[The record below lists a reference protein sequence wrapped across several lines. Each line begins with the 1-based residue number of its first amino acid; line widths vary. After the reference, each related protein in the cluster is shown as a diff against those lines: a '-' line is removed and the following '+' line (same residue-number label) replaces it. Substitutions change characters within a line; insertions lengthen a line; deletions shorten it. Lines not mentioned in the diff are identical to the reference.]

1 MWEFTTVVQTTTRTE
16 ENKQTSNEQ
25 ARNDS
30 RLERDMFV
38 RSLFQRA
45 ISKTIAKA
53 GMRITRHDPKR
64 SKHSQE
70 QSAQSTERAISVF
83 ETAMSVVRWSRA
95 AARISTHRV
104 SICQMHSTCRSWPCN
119 WDPLQFRWY
128 YQRIC
133 NGSQLL
139 ETLRCT
145 SYTVYIQ
152 SSV

>member
-1 MWEFTTVVQTTTRTE
+1 MGRTFAIDAVFERSRSIIFNSRLVVISIGKIKLSAAVIIHDRCT
-16 ENKQTSNEQ
+16 KQQLAQKSMRKRANEQ
-25 ARNDS
+25 ARNTS
-30 RLERDMFV
+30 GLERDMFV

-119 WDPLQFRWY
+119 
-128 YQRIC
+128 
-133 NGSQLL
+133 
-139 ETLRCT
+139 
-145 SYTVYIQ
+145 
-152 SSV
+152 